1 MRRRLIQSTLAVVL
15 VVIAVFGVSLVIVET
30 RTIGASAQER
40 VDLEA
45 LRLASI
51 VDSRI
56 LGDEQIN
63 AEILEDQVTDQRY
76 ARVAIPG
83 RDPIEVGTKPTG
95 EVIQSKEAVGEEG
108 ETVVVEEPRSS
119 ITREVGRTFLIIGAV
134 ALLAVIAAVLL
145 AVRQAN
151 RLASPLTDLAE
162 TAERLGSGDPRPR
175 HKRYGVP
182 ELDRVA
188 DVLDSSAE
196 RIARMLTA
204 ERRLAADA
212 SHQLRTPLTA
222 LSMRL
227 EEITLTDDPDT
238 VKEEATI
245 ALGQVERLTDV
256 VQRLL
261 TNSRDPRTGSA
272 VTFDLDEVINQQLA
286 EWRPAYRSVGRA
298 IVSSGKRHLQAV
310 GTPGAV
316 AQVLA
321 ALIENSL
328 MHGGGTVALRT
339 RVTGNQAV
347 VEVTDEGEE
356 SPPSSAPGSSSGP
369 SVAKTRPVS
378 ASLWPVI
385 WRRRTADGSKCSRRS
400 RRSSACSCPVRRRSG
415 RQRGRSRRRFDSRSA
430 KNARELPG
438 RTVLRQEG
446 LRRQE
451 RFGTGHGLAGRE
463 RTEHPGAVGP
473 EAEQGRDTDAEEL
486 EEVALQGAV
495 EVEAV
500 RGDVQNA
507 VLDHQA
513 DGAEQQE
520 EREFLGA
527 AALVAVAVGEIAEAY
542 VVGDDR
548 HHRGDH
554 TGPHDLQIRGAADEV
569 EDEKIDPQPQAADH
583 PELGELPCQPV
594 DTLAYH
600 AARRGMC
607 PA

>member
-30 RTIGASAQER
+30 RTISNSAQER
-40 VDLEA
+40 VDSEA

-56 LGDEQIN
+56 LG
-63 AEILEDQVTDQRY
+63 AEIVDSEVLRTQVTEDRY
-76 ARVAIPG
+76 AEIRIPG
-83 RDPIEVGTKPTG
+83 DPVIEVGTKPTG
-95 EVIQSKEAVGEEG
+95 DVIHSTAKGEEG
-108 ETVVVEEPRSS
+108 ETVTVVEPRSNV
-119 ITREVGRTFLIIGAV
+119 TREVGRTLLIIGAV
-134 ALLAVIAAVLL
+134 ALLAVVAAVLL

-175 HKRYGVP
+175 HKRYSVP

-245 ALGQVERLTDV
+245 ALTQVERLTDV
-256 VQRLL
+256 VERLL
-261 TNSRDPRTGSA
+261 TNARDPRTGSA
-272 VTFDLDEVINQQLA
+272 VSFDLDEVIQQQLA
-286 EWRPAYRSVGRA
+286 EWRPAYRSSGRA

-347 VEVTDEGEE
+347 VEVTDEG
-356 SPPSSAPGSSSGP
+356 PGVPTDLGARIFERTISGRN
-369 SVAKTRPVS
+369 STGIGLAVARDL
-378 ASLWPVI
+378 AE
-385 WRRRTADGSKCSRRS
+385 ADGGRLEMLQAQPPVFGLFLSRTPPTKR
-400 RRSSACSCPVRRRSG
+400 P
-415 RQRGRSRRRFDSRSA
+415 
-430 KNARELPG
+430 
-438 RTVLRQEG
+438 
-446 LRRQE
+446 
-451 RFGTGHGLAGRE
+451 
-463 RTEHPGAVGP
+463 
-473 EAEQGRDTDAEEL
+473 
-486 EEVALQGAV
+486 
-495 EVEAV
+495 
-500 RGDVQNA
+500 
-507 VLDHQA
+507 
-513 DGAEQQE
+513 
-520 EREFLGA
+520 
-527 AALVAVAVGEIAEAY
+527 LV
-542 VVGDDR
+542 D
-548 HHRGDH
+548 
-554 TGPHDLQIRGAADEV
+554 
-569 EDEKIDPQPQAADH
+569 EDEPT
-583 PELGELPCQPV
+583 V
-594 DTLAYH
+594 
-600 AARRGMC
+600 R
-607 PA
+607 

>member
-30 RTIGASAQER
+30 RTISNSAQER
-40 VDLEA
+40 VDSEA

-56 LGDEQIN
+56 LG
-63 AEILEDQVTDQRY
+63 AEIVDSEVLRTQVTEDRY
-76 ARVAIPG
+76 AVIRIPG
-83 RDPIEVGTKPTG
+83 DPVIEVGTEPAG
-95 EVIQSKEAVGEEG
+95 DVIRSTAKGEEG
-108 ETVVVEEPRSS
+108 ETVTVMEPRSTV
-119 ITREVGRTFLIIGAV
+119 TREVGRTLLIIGAV
-134 ALLAVIAAVLL
+134 ALLAVVAAVLL

-245 ALGQVERLTDV
+245 ALTQVERLTDV
-256 VQRLL
+256 VERLL
-261 TNSRDPRTGSA
+261 TNARDPRTGSA
-272 VTFDLDEVINQQLA
+272 VSFDLDEVIQQQLA
-286 EWRPAYRSVGRA
+286 EWRPAYRSSGRA

-347 VEVTDEGEE
+347 VEVTDEG
-356 SPPSSAPGSSSGP
+356 PGVPTDLGARIFERTISGRN
-369 SVAKTRPVS
+369 STGIGLAVARDL
-378 ASLWPVI
+378 AE
-385 WRRRTADGSKCSRRS
+385 ADGGRLEMLQAQPPVFGLFLSRTPPTKR
-400 RRSSACSCPVRRRSG
+400 
-415 RQRGRSRRRFDSRSA
+415 
-430 KNARELPG
+430 LP
-438 RTVLRQEG
+438 
-446 LRRQE
+446 
-451 RFGTGHGLAGRE
+451 
-463 RTEHPGAVGP
+463 
-473 EAEQGRDTDAEEL
+473 
-486 EEVALQGAV
+486 
-495 EVEAV
+495 
-500 RGDVQNA
+500 
-507 VLDHQA
+507 
-513 DGAEQQE
+513 
-520 EREFLGA
+520 
-527 AALVAVAVGEIAEAY
+527 
-542 VVGDDR
+542 
-548 HHRGDH
+548 
-554 TGPHDLQIRGAADEV
+554 ADEEEPTV
-569 EDEKIDPQPQAADH
+569 
-583 PELGELPCQPV
+583 
-594 DTLAYH
+594 
-600 AARRGMC
+600 R
-607 PA
+607 

>member
-30 RTIGASAQER
+30 RTISNSAQER
-40 VDLEA
+40 VDSEA

-51 VDSRI
+51 VDSR
-56 LGDEQIN
+56 LVGAEDVTS
-63 AEILEDQVTDQRY
+63 EILRDQVAQDRY
-76 ARVAIPG
+76 AVVRIPG
-83 RDPIEVGTKPTG
+83 RAPIEVGSKPG
-95 EVIQSKEAVGEEG
+95 GDVIESTAKGEEG
-108 ETVVVEEPRSS
+108 ESVLVQEPRSTV
-119 ITREVGRTFLIIGAV
+119 TREVGRTLLIIALV

-145 AVRQAN
+145 AIRQAN

-238 VKEEATI
+238 VKDEATI
-245 ALGQVERLTDV
+245 ALTQVERLTDV
-256 VQRLL
+256 VERLL

-272 VTFDLDEVINQQLA
+272 VTFDLDEVIQQQLA
-286 EWRPAYRSVGRA
+286 EWRPAYRGVGRA
-298 IVSSGKRHLQAV
+298 IVSSGKRHLRAV

-347 VEVTDEGEE
+347 IEVTDEGPGIPTELGARIFE
-356 SPPSSAPGSSSGP
+356 RAISGRNSTGIGLAVARDLAEADGGRLEMLQVHPPVFGLFLS
-369 SVAKTRPVS
+369 
-378 ASLWPVI
+378 
-385 WRRRTADGSKCSRRS
+385 RTAPPKKSPEDGETT
-400 RRSSACSCPVRRRSG
+400 VR
-415 RQRGRSRRRFDSRSA
+415 
-430 KNARELPG
+430 
-438 RTVLRQEG
+438 
-446 LRRQE
+446 
-451 RFGTGHGLAGRE
+451 
-463 RTEHPGAVGP
+463 
-473 EAEQGRDTDAEEL
+473 
-486 EEVALQGAV
+486 
-495 EVEAV
+495 
-500 RGDVQNA
+500 
-507 VLDHQA
+507 
-513 DGAEQQE
+513 
-520 EREFLGA
+520 
-527 AALVAVAVGEIAEAY
+527 
-542 VVGDDR
+542 
-548 HHRGDH
+548 
-554 TGPHDLQIRGAADEV
+554 
-569 EDEKIDPQPQAADH
+569 
-583 PELGELPCQPV
+583 
-594 DTLAYH
+594 
-600 AARRGMC
+600 
-607 PA
+607 

>member
-30 RTIGASAQER
+30 RTISASAQER
-40 VDLEA
+40 VDSEA
-45 LRLASI
+45 VRLASI

-63 AEILEDQVTDQRY
+63 SKVLGGLVTGDRY
-76 ARVAIPG
+76 AVVRIPG
-83 RDPIEVGTKPTG
+83 RAAIEVGDKPVG
-95 EVIQSKEAVGEEG
+95 DVISAEEDGEEG
-108 ETVVVEEPRSS
+108 ETVRVEEPRSS
-119 ITREVGRTFLIIGAV
+119 VTREVGRTLLIIGAV

-188 DVLDSSAE
+188 DVLDGSAE

-245 ALGQVERLTDV
+245 ALTQVERLTDV
-256 VQRLL
+256 VERLL
-261 TNSRDPRTGSA
+261 TNARDPRTGSA
-272 VTFDLDEVINQQLA
+272 VSFDLDEVIQQQLA
-286 EWRPAYRSVGRA
+286 EWRPAYRSAGRA

-339 RVTGNQAV
+339 RVIGNQAV
-347 VEVTDEGEE
+347 IEVTDEG
-356 SPPSSAPGSSSGP
+356 PGVP
-369 SVAKTRPVS
+369 
-378 ASLWPVI
+378 
-385 WRRRTADGSKCSRRS
+385 ADLGARIFER
-400 RRSSACSCPVRRRSG
+400 AISG
-415 RQRGRSRRRFDSRSA
+415 RNSTGIGLAVARDLAEADAGRLELLQQQPPVFGLFLSRTPLKKPQDG
-430 KNARELPG
+430 EEE
-438 RTVLRQEG
+438 RTVR
-446 LRRQE
+446 
-451 RFGTGHGLAGRE
+451 
-463 RTEHPGAVGP
+463 
-473 EAEQGRDTDAEEL
+473 
-486 EEVALQGAV
+486 
-495 EVEAV
+495 
-500 RGDVQNA
+500 
-507 VLDHQA
+507 
-513 DGAEQQE
+513 
-520 EREFLGA
+520 
-527 AALVAVAVGEIAEAY
+527 
-542 VVGDDR
+542 
-548 HHRGDH
+548 
-554 TGPHDLQIRGAADEV
+554 
-569 EDEKIDPQPQAADH
+569 
-583 PELGELPCQPV
+583 
-594 DTLAYH
+594 
-600 AARRGMC
+600 
-607 PA
+607 

>member
-30 RTIGASAQER
+30 RTISNSAQER
-40 VDLEA
+40 VDSEA

-51 VDSRI
+51 VDSR
-56 LGDEQIN
+56 LVGAEDVTS
-63 AEILEDQVTDQRY
+63 EILRDQVAQDRY
-76 ARVAIPG
+76 AVVRIPG
-83 RDPIEVGTKPTG
+83 RAPIEVGSKPG
-95 EVIQSKEAVGEEG
+95 GDVIESTATGEEG
-108 ETVVVEEPRSS
+108 ESVLVQEPRSTV
-119 ITREVGRTFLIIGAV
+119 TREVGRTLLIIALV

-145 AVRQAN
+145 AIRQAN

-238 VKEEATI
+238 VKDEATI
-245 ALGQVERLTDV
+245 ALTQVERLTDV
-256 VQRLL
+256 VERLL

-272 VTFDLDEVINQQLA
+272 VTFDLDEVIQQQLA
-286 EWRPAYRSVGRA
+286 EWRPAYRGVGRA
-298 IVSSGKRHLQAV
+298 IVSSGKRHLRAV

-347 VEVTDEGEE
+347 IEVTDEGPGIPTELGARIFE
-356 SPPSSAPGSSSGP
+356 RAISGRNSTGIGLAVARDLAEADGGRLEMLQVHPPVFGLFLS
-369 SVAKTRPVS
+369 
-378 ASLWPVI
+378 
-385 WRRRTADGSKCSRRS
+385 RTAPPKKSPENGETT
-400 RRSSACSCPVRRRSG
+400 VR
-415 RQRGRSRRRFDSRSA
+415 
-430 KNARELPG
+430 
-438 RTVLRQEG
+438 
-446 LRRQE
+446 
-451 RFGTGHGLAGRE
+451 
-463 RTEHPGAVGP
+463 
-473 EAEQGRDTDAEEL
+473 
-486 EEVALQGAV
+486 
-495 EVEAV
+495 
-500 RGDVQNA
+500 
-507 VLDHQA
+507 
-513 DGAEQQE
+513 
-520 EREFLGA
+520 
-527 AALVAVAVGEIAEAY
+527 
-542 VVGDDR
+542 
-548 HHRGDH
+548 
-554 TGPHDLQIRGAADEV
+554 
-569 EDEKIDPQPQAADH
+569 
-583 PELGELPCQPV
+583 
-594 DTLAYH
+594 
-600 AARRGMC
+600 
-607 PA
+607 